1 MSSVLQQR
9 EAVLSLN
16 TMLDLSDREGL
27 IAELEHEQGI
37 LKAQFAYPDL
47 HHLRITYD
55 SSAFGE
61 SRLLEAVERL
71 GLSAEFP
78 PTEGEGV
85 ERVLIAI
92 DPEGEST
99 NTIDYV
105 GRIAAAHENLHF
117 CLYCRLPALPPEL
130 REHGGSEDPAR
141 QRELGRE
148 LSAKVD
154 QWVSE
159 KRDELRPILEAARS
173 RLLSAGVPET
183 AIEIELSWEAS
194 PGESLAEA
202 LIRVAHASGCRT
214 IAVSRHHG
222 SFLSELTNRHTGDE
236 LVRTGSDLAL
246 WIVEY

>member
-1 MSSVLQQR
+1 
-9 EAVLSLN
+9 LN
-16 TMLDLSDREGL
+16 LSDREWL
-27 IAELEHEQGI
+27 IRELKHERGI

-55 SSAFGE
+55 SSAFGD
-61 SRLLEAVERL
+61 STLLDAVTRH

-78 PTEGEGV
+78 TSEGPRV

-99 NTIDYV
+99 STIDYV
-105 GRIAAAHENLHF
+105 GRIAAGHENLHF
-117 CLYCRLPALPPEL
+117 CLYCRLPALPPAL

-141 QRELGRE
+141 ERELGLE
-148 LSAKVD
+148 LSAKVE

-159 KRDELRPILEAARS
+159 KRDELRPVLQGARS

-183 AIEIELSWEAS
+183 AIEIESSWDAS

-202 LIRVAHASGCRT
+202 LIRVAHASGCYT
-214 IAVSRHHG
+214 IAVSRQHG
-222 SFLSELTNRHTGDE
+222 SALSELMHHHTGDE
-236 LVRTGSDLAL
+236 LAKVGSDLVL